1 MTSKREYHI
10 LRAVCLNVIV
20 ILGICYLIKST
31 SLQPSS
37 SKTNKLSTNQ
47 QIGYCGVK
55 ARLTVKC
62 TINNI
67 YQLVTLMAENT
78 NVTDL

>member
-1 MTSKREYHI
+1 MATKREYHI
-10 LRAVCLNVIV
+10 LHVCLTVMM
-20 ILGICYLIKST
+20 ILGFCSLIKST
-31 SLQPSS
+31 SPQPS
-37 SKTNKLSTNQ
+37 NKANKRSNNQ
-47 QIGYCGVK
+47 HIGYCGVK

-78 NVTDL
+78 NVTDLWV

>member
-1 MTSKREYHI
+1 MATNREYQI
-10 LRAVCLNVIV
+10 LHVCLTVLI
-20 ILGICYLIKST
+20 ILGFCHLIKST
-31 SLQPSS
+31 SNV
-37 SKTNKLSTNQ
+37 NKRSTNQ
-47 QIGYCGVK
+47 QIGYCGVQ